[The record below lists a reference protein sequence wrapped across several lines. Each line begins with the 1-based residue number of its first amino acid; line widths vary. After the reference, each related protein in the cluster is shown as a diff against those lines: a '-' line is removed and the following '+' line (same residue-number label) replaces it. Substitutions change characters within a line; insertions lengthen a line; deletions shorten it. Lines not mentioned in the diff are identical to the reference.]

1 MSFFKRKSAVAKLIV
16 GLGNPGEEYVQTRHN
31 AGFLTVDELASR
43 LGGSYWKTEAGALTC
58 KVKHDGVELLLAK
71 PQTFMNVSGAA
82 VRRLCDSY
90 KIDPEQD
97 LIVVADELDL
107 PVGEVRVRTGGGHAG
122 HNGHRS
128 LIERLGTRDYTRVR
142 IGIGR
147 PPGKMDPADYVLEPL
162 RTGAFE
168 ELQASAQKATDLILE
183 L

>member
-1 MSFFKRKSAVAKLIV
+1 MGLFKRKSAVARLVV

-31 AGFLTVDELASR
+31 VGFLTVDELASR
-43 LGGSYWKTEAGALTC
+43 LGGSYWKTEAGSLTC
-58 KVKHDGVELLLAK
+58 KVKCDGEELVLAK

-82 VRRLCDSY
+82 IKRLCEAY
-90 KIDPEQD
+90 KIGPEAD

-107 PVGEVRVRTGGGHAG
+107 PVGEVRVKVGGGHAG

-128 LIERLGTRDYTRVR
+128 IIERLGTRDYTRVR